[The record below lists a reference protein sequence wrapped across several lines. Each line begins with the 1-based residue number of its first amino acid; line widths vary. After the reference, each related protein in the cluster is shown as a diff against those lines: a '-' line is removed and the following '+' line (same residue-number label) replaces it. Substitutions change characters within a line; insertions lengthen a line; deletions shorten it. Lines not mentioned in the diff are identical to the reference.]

1 MYSFVN
7 TSTSSTKTNKKDNS
21 LYGSVGPLDHL
32 SEHNGSFITNDFTL
46 QRVPEF
52 LFAAPAAVGPGAMI
66 IIHCLIHKSSIQRK
80 TDYGWEMARLP
91 VKGKPE
97 YVKLTNTFVQRYG
110 MCRQTKYQTIKILV
124 KLGFIELHETKKVY
138 QSDIV
143 RIAKGILKYKNITKS
158 PQMWQELQMKAKAYR
173 KELRTKK

>member
-1 MYSFVN
+1 MYSLVN
-7 TSTSSTKTNKKDNS
+7 TSTSSTKTNKKDIS

-32 SEHNGSFITNDFTL
+32 SYQADRNDFTL